1 MRSEKHLG
9 GFKYRNRRNVNPLG
23 KKSLL
28 GTIITGIAGIVIKD
42 LTNENSKIKKLFSKV
57 IRPKQIEDINNK
69 KNIIEA
75 EYSVEDNKK
84 ITTTS
89 NTNEQ

>member
-9 GFKYRNRRNVNPLG
+9 GFKYRNRRNVNQLG
-23 KKSLL
+23 KNSLL
-28 GTIITGIAGIVIKD
+28 GTIITGIAGVVIKD
-42 LTNENSKIKKLFSKV
+42 LANENSKIKKLFSKV
-57 IRPKQIEDINNK
+57 IHPKQIEDIHNK

-75 EYSVEDNKK
+75 EYSVEDIKK
-84 ITTTS
+84 ITTTN

>member
-9 GFKYRNRRNVNPLG
+9 GFKYRNRRNVNQLG
-23 KKSLL
+23 KNSLL
-28 GTIITGIAGIVIKD
+28 GTIITGIAGVVIKD

-84 ITTTS
+84 ITATN
-89 NTNEQ
+89 NTNE